1 MSSSN
6 CNRHWFDEC
15 DYTCPY
21 YNGHDLDFYLNL
33 HMFGDFQDS
42 ITLTQKEIRDL
53 VTKHWSKL
61 NKETQDEWNNF
72 TINTRSG
79 RRK

>member
-1 MSSSN
+1 
-6 CNRHWFDEC
+6 
-15 DYTCPY
+15 
-21 YNGHDLDFYLNL
+21 
-33 HMFGDFQDS
+33 MFGDFQDS